1 MKSMNIRAIIQEL
14 ERLGF
19 KVDAR
24 RRVDGG
30 WIITKINDMTF
41 TGAKGNQYAR
51 EILGIE
57 LSQARIE
64 QTKYNVE
71 KYIRGTKKPKDKVD
85 EELNRKLRTLQQKWR
100 RHEVHAKITKR
111 KLRWH
116 LKEGG
121 RKEAEEYLRKMSRYG
136 EGLAYEENVDYLADY
151 IRNVAKGMEETD
163 KELAEASRK
172 VADFVLSKKEVF
184 KEAWIS
190 KVYGYWYD
198 VVKSHYNG
206 LMCSQAIMQ
215 TYSTIG

>member
-64 QTKYNVE
+64 QTK
-71 KYIRGTKKPKDKVD
+71 
-85 EELNRKLRTLQQKWR
+85 
-100 RHEVHAKITKR
+100 
-111 KLRWH
+111 
-116 LKEGG
+116 
-121 RKEAEEYLRKMSRYG
+121 
-136 EGLAYEENVDYLADY
+136 
-151 IRNVAKGMEETD
+151 
-163 KELAEASRK
+163 
-172 VADFVLSKKEVF
+172 
-184 KEAWIS
+184 
-190 KVYGYWYD
+190 
-198 VVKSHYNG
+198 
-206 LMCSQAIMQ
+206 
-215 TYSTIG
+215 